1 MPYGFSFDLSEISK
15 SFFRELARVSKER
28 KLHKKFGVRARH
40 LAEKFRLEE
49 ITGLDVPNALQLVE
63 DLLDVHMRNFS
74 EREKFVKTKKRAL
87 FLPHCA
93 RKYMDSRCQ
102 AEFNPDVPSYK
113 CARCS
118 TDCLINE
125 AAALGESKSYDVY
138 ILPGGSCVPE
148 ILKKNRYE
156 GVVGVS
162 CSQELRLGGEY
173 LERMGLA
180 GQAVPLL
187 KNGCAKTTFS
197 IENLE
202 KLL

>member
-1 MPYGFSFDLSEISK
+1 
-15 SFFRELARVSKER
+15 
-28 KLHKKFGVRARH
+28 
-40 LAEKFRLEE
+40 LAEKFRLQE

-63 DLLDVHMRNFS
+63 DLIDVHMRNLS
-74 EREKFVKTKKRAL
+74 ERENFVKTKKRAL

-102 AEFNPDVPSYK
+102 AQFDAEIPSYT

-118 TDCLINE
+118 PDCLVNQ
-125 AAALGESKSYDVY
+125 ATTLGENKGYDVY
-138 ILPGGSCVPE
+138 ILPGGSCIPE
-148 ILKKNRYE
+148 ILRKSNYD

-162 CSQELRLGGEY
+162 CSQELKLGGEY
-173 LERMGLA
+173 LKHVGLA

-197 IENLE
+197 IGNLE
-202 KLL
+202 KTL

>member
-15 SFFRELARVSKER
+15 SFFRELARVSQER
-28 KLHKKFGVRARH
+28 KLHKKLGVRARY
-40 LAEKFRLEE
+40 LAEKFRLQE

-63 DLLDVHMRNFS
+63 DLIDVHMRNLS
-74 EREKFVKTKKRAL
+74 ERENFVKTKKRAL

-102 AEFNPDVPSYK
+102 AQFDAEIPSYT

-118 TDCLINE
+118 PDCLVNQ
-125 AAALGESKSYDVY
+125 ATTLGENKGYDVY
-138 ILPGGSCVPE
+138 ILPGDSCIPE
-148 ILKKNRYE
+148 ILRKSNYD

-162 CSQELRLGGEY
+162 CSQELKLGGEY
-173 LERMGLA
+173 LKHVGLA

-197 IENLE
+197 IGNLE
-202 KLL
+202 KTL

>member
-15 SFFRELARVSKER
+15 SFFRELARVSQER
-28 KLHKKFGVRARH
+28 KLHKKLGVRARY
-40 LAEKFRLEE
+40 LAEKFRLQE

-63 DLLDVHMRNFS
+63 DLIDVHMRNLS
-74 EREKFVKTKKRAL
+74 ERENFVKTKKRAL

-102 AEFNPDVPSYK
+102 AQFDAEIPSYT

-118 TDCLINE
+118 PDCLVNQ
-125 AAALGESKSYDVY
+125 ATTLGENKGYDVY
-138 ILPGGSCVPE
+138 ILPGGSCIPE
-148 ILKKNRYE
+148 ILRKSNYD

-162 CSQELRLGGEY
+162 CSQELKLGGEY
-173 LERMGLA
+173 LKHVGLA

-197 IENLE
+197 IGNLE
-202 KLL
+202 KTL

>member
-15 SFFRELARVSKER
+15 SFFRELARVSQER
-28 KLHKKFGVRARH
+28 KLHKKLGVRARY
-40 LAEKFRLEE
+40 LAEKFRLQE

-63 DLLDVHMRNFS
+63 DLIDVHMRNFS
-74 EREKFVKTKKRAL
+74 ERENFVKTKKRAL

-102 AEFNPDVPSYK
+102 AQFNSEVPSYT

-118 TDCLINE
+118 PDCLVNQ
-125 AAALGESKSYDVY
+125 ATTLGESKGYDIY
-138 ILPGGSCVPE
+138 ILPGGSCIPE
-148 ILKKNRYE
+148 ILRKSKYD

-173 LERMGLA
+173 LKHVGLA

-197 IENLE
+197 IRNLE
-202 KLL
+202 KTL

>member
-15 SFFRELARVSKER
+15 SFFRELARVSQER
-28 KLHKKFGVRARH
+28 KLHKKLGVRARY
-40 LAEKFRLEE
+40 LAEKFRLQE

-63 DLLDVHMRNFS
+63 DLIDVHMRNFS
-74 EREKFVKTKKRAL
+74 ERENFVKTKKRAL

-102 AEFNPDVPSYK
+102 AQFNSEVPSYT

-118 TDCLINE
+118 SDCLVNQ
-125 AAALGESKSYDVY
+125 ATTLGESKGYDIY
-138 ILPGGSCVPE
+138 ILPGGSCIPE
-148 ILKKNRYE
+148 ILRKSKYD

-162 CSQELRLGGEY
+162 CSQELKLGGEY
-173 LERMGLA
+173 LKHVGLA

-187 KNGCAKTTFS
+187 KNGCAKTTFN
-197 IENLE
+197 IGNLE
-202 KLL
+202 KTL

>member
-15 SFFRELARVSKER
+15 SFFRELARVSQER
-28 KLHKKFGVRARH
+28 KLHKKLGVRARY
-40 LAEKFRLEE
+40 LAEKFRLQE

-63 DLLDVHMRNFS
+63 DLIDVHMRNLS
-74 EREKFVKTKKRAL
+74 ERENFVKTKKRAL

-102 AEFNPDVPSYK
+102 AQFDAEIPSYT

-118 TDCLINE
+118 PDCLVNQ
-125 AAALGESKSYDVY
+125 ANTLGENKGYDVY
-138 ILPGGSCVPE
+138 ILPGGSCIPE
-148 ILKKNRYE
+148 ILRKSNYD

-162 CSQELRLGGEY
+162 CSQELKLGGEY
-173 LERMGLA
+173 LKHVGLA

-197 IENLE
+197 IGNLE
-202 KLL
+202 KTL